1 MCEGCGRF
9 FKNKHGIIK
18 AAAMKHASRFVEYVD
33 LAQIV
38 YLKILE
44 WKQGQDRPDEVANN
58 FLYTI
63 ASNAATDVYRK
74 RKREYQPDSNEHLY
88 IFENVVNPNSESD
101 PEVRTLVRELLE
113 VLPDEREKDAVFSWY
128 NDEAVEVFA
137 RRHNVS
143 LNHASVLRSRA
154 IEKLRACMAK
164 VKEIQ

>member
-63 ASNAATDVYRK
+63 ASNAATDAYRK
-74 RKREYQPDSNEHLY
+74 RKRNINRLQTSIY
-88 IFENVVNPNSESD
+88 IYLRMLLTQILKVIPRSGRLFENFLKCC
-101 PEVRTLVRELLE
+101 RM
-113 VLPDEREKDAVFSWY
+113 REKRCCFFLV
-128 NDEAVEVFA
+128 
-137 RRHNVS
+137 
-143 LNHASVLRSRA
+143 
-154 IEKLRACMAK
+154 
-164 VKEIQ
+164 

>member
-1 MCEGCGRF
+1 MGFLFTDICHWRNRLMCEGCGRF

-63 ASNAATDVYRK
+63 ASNAATDAYRK
-74 RKREYQPDSNEHLY
+74 RKRNINRLQTSIY
-88 IFENVVNPNSESD
+88 IYLRMLLTQILKVIPRSGRLFENFLKCC
-101 PEVRTLVRELLE
+101 RM
-113 VLPDEREKDAVFSWY
+113 REKKMLFFLGIMMRLWRCLLDGTMCHSIMLQY
-128 NDEAVEVFA
+128 
-137 RRHNVS
+137 
-143 LNHASVLRSRA
+143 
-154 IEKLRACMAK
+154 
-164 VKEIQ
+164 